1 MSLRHKVDSDIGGYY
16 RVWSSVRVSPSSV
29 SSRQDLCIDFFQ
41 VAVHLCF
48 WSDDNELSQVK
59 KKNSDCP
66 SNACSE
72 KAFIVLI

>member
-48 WSDDNELSQVK
+48 WSDDNELSQAKKRKILIVLLMHVVK
-59 KKNSDCP
+59 KLSLC
-66 SNACSE
+66 
-72 KAFIVLI
+72 